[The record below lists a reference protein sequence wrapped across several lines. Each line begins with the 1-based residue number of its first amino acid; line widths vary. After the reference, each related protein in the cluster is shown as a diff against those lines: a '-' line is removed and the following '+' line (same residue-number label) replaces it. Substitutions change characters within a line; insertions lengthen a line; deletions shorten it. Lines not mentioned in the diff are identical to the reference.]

1 MKKIGKKEKHQRIVG
16 YVRVSSRE
24 QAFDSHALEQQIE
37 RVKTAGAQEI
47 FQDVQS
53 GKKDHRPALKEVM
66 ELVRQGLV
74 DEVII
79 TRIDRLARSL
89 TKLRECIDIFLESG
103 VNFRILDQQIDL
115 STSQGKLMA
124 NILGSLAE
132 WEVDLLS
139 ERIKHGKQHRRNQH
153 KACENYPWGYK
164 IANDRYALNDSLFL
178 CLLSERPNNY
188 RELSDAPIAQLPGL
202 TVQEIARDCVEIFL
216 QQKTLSKAVKAIF
229 KKYGLVKTSS
239 KKSGNDGILHWSKS
253 GFKTW
258 LRNPVL
264 QGHTVYLKKST
275 TREGKEKLNDQ
286 KDWQYVY
293 NTHPEHRLI
302 SDEEY
307 QEIEQIMEL
316 NRDRGPLSLH
326 DLPQGNNYYRTYDY
340 QKGLVFCAECGSKCM
355 TKSSKYKD
363 GRYYY
368 YACRHAGAGC
378 NNLQSTQKETI
389 EKAIISTLLEKSLNL
404 AEESKAFTSKQPE
417 KSARLLKLEA
427 KLKTLSKIE
436 DFDPEIE
443 KLKSKTQQEIAEDIN
458 PFLSNSLEQKSAE
471 EIIRAGNNLAI
482 WHTLSNDEK
491 VVVYRKLIHKIT
503 IRNAEVESVV
513 LKI

>member
-1 MKKIGKKEKHQRIVG
+1 MKNKRTKEKHQRIVG

-66 ELVRQGLV
+66 ELVHQALV

-139 ERIKHGKQHRRNQH
+139 ERIRHGKQHRRNQH

-178 CLLSERPNNY
+178 CLLCERPSNY
-188 RELSDAPIAQLPGL
+188 LELHNAPIAQLPGL
-202 TVQEIARDCVEIFL
+202 TVKEIARDCVEIFL
-216 QQKTLSKAVKAIF
+216 EQKALSKAVKAIF

-239 KKSGNDGILHWSKS
+239 KKNGNDGILHWTKS
-253 GFKTW
+253 GFKNW

-264 QGHTVYLKKST
+264 QGHTVYLKRST
-275 TREGKEKLNDQ
+275 TREGKEKLNDK
-286 KDWQYVY
+286 KDWQYIY
-293 NTHPEHRLI
+293 DTHPEHRLI

-307 QEIEQIMEL
+307 QEIEQIIEL
-316 NRDRGPLSLH
+316 NRGNGGPSLH
-326 DLPQGNNYYRTYDY
+326 DPPQGNNHYRTYTY

-355 TKSSKYKD
+355 TKSSGHKN
-363 GRYYY
+363 GMYYY
-368 YACRHAGAGC
+368 YACRYAGMGC
-378 NNLQSTQKETI
+378 NNLQSTRKEKI
-389 EKAIISTLLEKSLNL
+389 EKAIITTLLEKSLNL
-404 AEESKAFTSKQPE
+404 AEKSKAFQPTHPE
-417 KSARLLKLEA
+417 KSEKLLKLEA
-427 KLKTLSKIE
+427 KLRTLSQIE

-443 KLKSKTQQEIAEDIN
+443 KLKSKIRQEIAEEIN
-458 PFLSNSLEQKSAE
+458 PFLSDSLEQKSAE

-482 WHTLSNDEK
+482 WHTLSSDEK

-503 IRNAEVESVV
+503 IRNAEVESVL